1 MPLPKFL
8 HVHDKNRNII
18 TGPVET
24 WINIEDIARV
34 SVVCTRTP
42 NVHIYLRSEPA
53 TPVLVAGTEAKVL
66 IARLNAL
73 KE

>member
-8 HVHDKNRNII
+8 HVHDKNRNVI

-34 SVVCTRTP
+34 SVVCPRTP
-42 NVHIYLRSEPA
+42 NVNIYLRSEIA
-53 TPVLVAGTEAKVL
+53 NPVLISGAEAKAL
-66 IARLNAL
+66 ISRLKAL